1 MARKPSYEK
10 LEQRVKELETE
21 AVERKEAE
29 EALRESEEFS
39 SSLLTNSP
47 NPVVVVNPDTSVR
60 YVNPSLEKLTGFSS
74 EELIGKKA
82 PYPWWTE
89 ETLQETSRDLEEA
102 MLKGAQRIEELFQ
115 KKNGERFWVEIT
127 STPVRSNGGLKYY
140 LANWVDVTDR
150 KRAEEALRESEEKLA
165 GIIASVTDHMSI
177 IDDRHNIV
185 WANDIAKELF
195 GPDLL
200 GKKCYSS
207 YHGYDKPC
215 EPCVARKCFED
226 GKVHEHEKV
235 VTTRDGKQM
244 IFWCVVSATA
254 WHRDGR
260 PKLVVELSRNI
271 TDRKQAEEALRE
283 SEERYRR
290 LIESSDDMLFSVDRA
305 GVFKTAGGMRLREFG
320 LRPEDVVG
328 YSLDDLFG
336 QEARG
341 HKKRHRQVFESG
353 TTMTYE
359 HTFEFAG
366 KTKTDL
372 ITIYPIKDRQGAVE
386 VVGVICRDIGARRR
400 AEEVLRQSEEKFRS
414 IFVES
419 PIGIELYDSKG
430 QLVDTNK
437 SSQEL
442 FGVSDVAEV
451 KGFKIFDDP
460 NVPEDAKRKLRDGET
475 VRYEVSFDFERLK
488 RLNLYK
494 TTKSGTIELHVL
506 ITQLGLKEKE
516 SFQGY
521 LVQVQDISHRKLA
534 EQRIR
539 TMSQQL
545 MKAQETERQALARD
559 LHDYLAQD
567 LSAVKIGLD
576 TLLDNQAK
584 AHPET
589 RQKVSELSKI
599 LQGTIIAIRDMAYS
613 LSPASLN
620 ELGLV
625 QALVQYREE
634 FSARSGVKIDFF
646 HAGID
651 KLAMGFDSQINL
663 YRLVQEA
670 LNNIKK
676 HADASHAIIRLVAAF
691 PNIILRIED
700 DGKGFDVKD
709 RLLAAT
715 ADKRMGLR
723 IMQERVRL
731 LRGTMTI
738 QSRPMEGTR
747 IFITVPHKEKKSGK
761 LPEKTRIS

>member
-1 MARKPSYEK
+1 MARKPTYEK
-10 LEQRVKELETE
+10 LEQRVKELEKE
-21 AVERKEAE
+21 AANRKETQ
-29 EALRESEEFS
+29 EALSSTHRKLRAVFDAIQDNINVVDLDFNLTDVNES
-39 SSLLTNSP
+39 LM
-47 NPVVVVNPDTSVR
+47 
-60 YVNPSLEKLTGFSS
+60 
-74 EELIGKKA
+74 KA
-82 PYPWWTE
+82 FGLSDKE
-89 ETLQETSRDLEEA
+89 RVLNRKCFNV
-102 MLKGAQRIEELFQ
+102 LKGRKETCPNCAVAEAYRT
-115 KKNGERFWVEIT
+115 KARACRT
-127 STPVRSNGGLKYY
+127 STPEDEVSTGGRNFEIFAYPIMDGDGDGNLTG
-140 LANWVDVTDR
+140 AVEFARDVTER
-150 KRAEEALRESEEKLA
+150 KRAEK
-165 GIIASVTDHMSI
+165 
-177 IDDRHNIV
+177 
-185 WANDIAKELF
+185 
-195 GPDLL
+195 
-200 GKKCYSS
+200 
-207 YHGYDKPC
+207 
-215 EPCVARKCFED
+215 
-226 GKVHEHEKV
+226 
-235 VTTRDGKQM
+235 
-244 IFWCVVSATA
+244 
-254 WHRDGR
+254 
-260 PKLVVELSRNI
+260 
-271 TDRKQAEEALRE
+271 ALRE
-283 SEERYRR
+283 SEERYRW
-290 LIESSDDMLFSVDRA
+290 LIESSDDMVFSVDRA

-341 HKKRHRQVFESG
+341 HKERHRQVFESG

-386 VVGVICRDIGARRR
+386 VVGVICRDIGARKR

-414 IFVES
+414 IFSQS

-430 QLVDTNK
+430 QLVDANR
-437 SSQEL
+437 SCL
-442 FGVSDVAEV
+442 DIFGISDVAEV

-460 NVPEDAKRKLRDGET
+460 NVPEEAKRKLRDGET
-475 VRYEVSFDFERLK
+475 VMYEVSFDFERVK

-494 TTKSGTIELHVL
+494 TTKSGSIELHVL

-516 SFQGY
+516 PFQGY

-625 QALVQYREE
+625 QALVQYGEE

-700 DGKGFDVKD
+700 EGKGFDMKD
-709 RLLAAT
+709 RLVAAT

-761 LPEKTRIS
+761 KGNYIDR